1 LLHKLDILSRLDL
14 LIIEELGYLPMDK
27 GRANLFFQLVSRRY
41 ESGSMIITTN
51 RAFNEWGQVF
61 GDDVIAGAILDRVL
75 HHSHIIAIQGESY

>member
-1 LLHKLDILSRLDL
+1 M